1 MDDFVSIQTPDH
13 VTLDFELAG
22 LGSRFAAMLLDQL
35 FILLLLIGLGFL
47 LALGNVV
54 SFSSATPWISALMVI
69 VSFLVFWGYFLFFE
83 TIMTGQTPGKRAT
96 GIRVIRENGLPIG
109 LREAA
114 LRNLVRI
121 ADMLP
126 PPAYL
131 LGGIVASADAR
142 GRRLGDMAAGTIVVR
157 ERFELAVDFASGA
170 AWAERVERGQSR
182 NAVTLPR
189 GTISPSQLGVIE
201 QFLKRRA
208 DLSLDRRAELAWQ
221 IAEPLID
228 LIGEDRRAI
237 AASPNR
243 GVLCERVLAKVLDMA
258 RQTRRIVAAAAPVAT
273 EGPSSLF

>member
-1 MDDFVSIQTPDH
+1 MEDSVSIPTPDH

-22 LGSRFAAMLLDQL
+22 LGSRLAAMLFDQL
-35 FILLLLIGLGFL
+35 IIILLLIGLAFL
-47 LALGNVV
+47 LALGNLV
-54 SFSSATPWISALMVI
+54 SFDSASGLISAFMVI
-69 VSFLVFWGYFLFFE
+69 VSFLVFWGYFVFFE

-96 GIRVIRENGLPIG
+96 GIRVIREDGLPIG
-109 LREAA
+109 AREAA
-114 LRNLVRI
+114 IRNLVRI

-131 LGGIVASADAR
+131 LGGIVASADPR

-157 ERFELAVDFASGA
+157 ERFVLAVDFASGA

-228 LIGEDRRAI
+228 LIGEDRRTI
-237 AASPNR
+237 AASPSR
-243 GVLCERVLAKVLDMA
+243 GALCERVLAKVLDMA
-258 RQTRRIVAAAAPVAT
+258 KQTRRIVAT
-273 EGPSSLF
+273 EGPRSLF